1 MDPVAVLAIFQEI
14 GVNTSLYFL
23 VFGESLLN
31 DGITVVIYNTMV
43 ALNNRSL
50 SGQVIQD
57 GQYLLAF
64 GSFFTVILGGASI
77 GILVGITCSFTVK
90 FTKHS
95 EVVEPFIVFAMSYFS
110 YIFADAI
117 GWSGIISLICCGI
130 VQKRY
135 AFRNISRKSYGTIK
149 YGVQTLA
156 AFSDCIIFLFLG
168 IETIVREEFAWHLSF
183 TLWTLLLCVV
193 FRFAGVFLLSS
204 IVNTFR
210 FKKISKK
217 EQFIIGYG
225 GLRGAVGF
233 SMATILPNSNPLK
246 GAFLATAMAVIYFTI
261 FIQGSTMK
269 FFVQKLKIKKKGNKE
284 KHIAS
289 DINDQAIDHLM
300 AGIESIAGGLH
311 RHIVLEQLINID
323 RHYVKRLLIRE
334 TAEKELLMY
343 KLQKMSQTSNPQA
356 QIYGQKFIINQNT
369 TEELEVKPENVVIE
383 AMSRRYKLCKKDSGA
398 IEQNSDNYHTLQ
410 RFNSRG
416 IPKIKKFH
424 FLFYSHLF
432 SAQ

>member
-1 MDPVAVLAIFQEI
+1 
-14 GVNTSLYFL
+14 
-23 VFGESLLN
+23 
-31 DGITVVIYNTMV
+31 MV
-43 ALNNRSL
+43 ALNNLSL
-50 SGQVIQD
+50 SGNVIKD
-57 GQYLLAF
+57 SQYILAF

-77 GILVGITCSFTVK
+77 GIIVGLVCSFTVK
-90 FTKHS
+90 FTEHS
-95 EVVEPFIVFAMSYFS
+95 QVVEPFIMFAMSYFS
-110 YIFADAI
+110 YIFTDTI

-168 IETIVREEFAWHLSF
+168 IETIVREEFAWHLTF

-193 FRFAGVFLLSS
+193 FRFVGVFLLSS

-233 SMATILPNSNPLK
+233 SMATILPDSNPLK
-246 GAFLATAMAVIYFTI
+246 GSFLATAMAVIYFTI

-269 FFVQKLKIKKKGNKE
+269 FFVQKLKITKKESKG
-284 KHIAS
+284 KHIAN

-311 RHIVLEQLINID
+311 RHIVLEHLINVD
-323 RHYVKRLLIRE
+323 KNYVKKLLIRK

-343 KLQKMSQTSNPQA
+343 KLQKMSQTSNPYEH
-356 QIYGQKFIINQNT
+356 INGKKFLIPQNT
-369 TEELEVKPENVVIE
+369 TDELEVNPENVVVE
-383 AMSRRYKLCKKDSGA
+383 AMSRRYKLCKKNTES
-398 IEQNSDNYHTLQ
+398 IEKDSDNYHALQ

-416 IPKIKKFH
+416 ILERRIISIISEIDSYVF
-424 FLFYSHLF
+424 
-432 SAQ
+432 

>member
-1 MDPVAVLAIFQEI
+1 
-14 GVNTSLYFL
+14 
-23 VFGESLLN
+23 
-31 DGITVVIYNTMV
+31 MV

-50 SGQVIQD
+50 SGQLIQD
-57 GQYLLAF
+57 SQYLLAF
-64 GSFFTVILGGASI
+64 GSFFTVILGGAF
-77 GILVGITCSFTVK
+77 VGIIVGLICSFTVK
-90 FTKHS
+90 FTEHS
-95 EVVEPFIVFAMSYFS
+95 QVVEPFIVFAMSYFS
-110 YIFADAI
+110 YIFADTI

-135 AFRNISRKSYGTIK
+135 AFRNISRKSYGTVK

-168 IETIVREEFAWHLSF
+168 IETVVREEFAWHLTF
-183 TLWTLLLCVV
+183 TIWTLILCVA
-193 FRFAGVFLLSS
+193 FRFVGVILLSS

-246 GAFLATAMAVIYFTI
+246 GSFLATAMAVIYFTI

-269 FFVQKLKIKKKGNKE
+269 FFVQKLKITKKESKG
-284 KHIAS
+284 KHIAN

-311 RHIVLEQLINID
+311 RHIVLEHVINID
-323 RHYVKRLLIRE
+323 RNYVKRLLIRE
-334 TAEKELLMY
+334 SAEKELLMY
-343 KLQKMSQTSNPQA
+343 KLQKMSQSNNLYEHVCGKKILIHQNTSNQ
-356 QIYGQKFIINQNT
+356 
-369 TEELEVKPENVVIE
+369 LEVNPENVVVE
-383 AMSRRYKLCKKDSGA
+383 AMSRRYKLCKKDTHT
-398 IEQNSDNYHTLQ
+398 IEQKSDNYHALQ
-410 RFNSRG
+410 RYNSRG
-416 IPKIKKFH
+416 INR
-424 FLFYSHLF
+424 
-432 SAQ
+432 